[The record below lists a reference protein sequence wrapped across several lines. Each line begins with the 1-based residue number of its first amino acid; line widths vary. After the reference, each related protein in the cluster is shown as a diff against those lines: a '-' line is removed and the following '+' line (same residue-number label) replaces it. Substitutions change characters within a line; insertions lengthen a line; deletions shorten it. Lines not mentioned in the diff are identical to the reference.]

1 MSERERD
8 TPITP
13 EDPEIPAEA
22 PDPGAIEPEV
32 EDQPLGPP
40 ADLDEEDAPLPG
52 LPESEPPA
60 AD

>member
-1 MSERERD
+1 MTE

-13 EDPEIPAEA
+13 DDPDVPDEPPES
-22 PDPGAIEPEV
+22 DPGEPEV
-32 EDQPLGPP
+32 PDQPLGPP
-40 ADLDEEDAPLPG
+40 ADLPEEDAPLPG